1 MKRLLQISILLVL
14 AFALIVGMLQIGIGS
29 ELPTA
34 GTACRVGWNGRATS
48 CLALV
53 PSPSL
58 PVIRPMVG
66 WNG

>member
-14 AFALIVGMLQIGIGS
+14 AFALIVGMLQIGLGS

-34 GTACRVGWNGRATS
+34 GSACRVGWNGRATS
-48 CLALV
+48 CLVLG
-53 PSPSL
+53 PSL
-58 PVIRPMVG
+58 KGPVMSPQVG

>member
-34 GTACRVGWNGRATS
+34 GNTCRVGWNSRAGS
-48 CLALV
+48 CLALGV
-53 PSPSL
+53 SLKNPVRSPQ
-58 PVIRPMVG
+58 VG
-66 WNG
+66 WNS